1 MYTVQ
6 HVPLLQTPTA
16 KLLDNDHSDTLTL
29 TLTPPPPLHVIKLG
43 PVNHIWKGLS
53 KQYEMEHIEKMLC
66 LTKSDKQKKAFQGP
80 ECDIILKNLDFLQ
93 ACLPVRLHTFVDAL
107 RQIAIV
113 YKISTAEAVVNNH
126 REIIQNFKGTWIKL
140 MEDFGLTMP
149 LKVHIIVDHLSDYF
163 ELENLTLRHTNDQFI
178 EACHAKVKKFFE
190 NHPNY
195 NHKDK
200 SSDKYGE
207 AILAAIV
214 QFNSNNLGSV

>member
-1 MYTVQ
+1 MSATKIAHFCGGPEKSHHCICTKYQ
-6 HVPLLQTPTA
+6 LQTAWPA
-16 KLLDNDHSDTLTL
+16 NNK
-29 TLTPPPPLHVIKLG
+29 V
-43 PVNHIWKGLS
+43 
-53 KQYEMEHIEKMLC
+53 
-66 LTKSDKQKKAFQGP
+66 
-80 ECDIILKNLDFLQ
+80 FL
-93 ACLPVRLHTFVDAL
+93 
-107 RQIAIV
+107 
-113 YKISTAEAVVNNH
+113 
-126 REIIQNFKGTWIKL
+126 QNFKYTWITL

-163 ELENLTLRHTNDQFI
+163 ELEGSTLRHTNDQFI

-200 SSDKYGE
+200 SSEKYGE